1 MSSDRQDVPDMVDTS
16 LFLGTWRLVS
26 WQIPGE
32 GGEARY
38 PLGADAKGLLTYAP
52 DGYMFA
58 ALMAPG
64 RPRFLGGDPLGG
76 TAEECRTAMHGYH
89 TYCGRYRFDGDA
101 VIHTVEMSLFP
112 NLIGEDQVRYYRFD
126 SGRLVLSTPPLVRN
140 GLSGVARLIW
150 ERVAY
155 K

>member
-1 MSSDRQDVPDMVDTS
+1 MNPAP
-16 LFLGTWRLVS
+16 FLGSWKLVS
-26 WQIPGE
+26 WQIPD
-32 GGEARY
+32 EAGRPRY
-38 PLGADAKGLLTYAP
+38 PLGDDAQGLLVYAP

-76 TAEECRTAMHGYH
+76 GEAECRAAMSGYH
-89 TYCGRYRFDGDA
+89 TYCGRYRFEGDA

-112 NLIGEDQVRYYRFD
+112 NLIGQEQIRYYRFEED
-126 SGRLVLSTPPLVRN
+126 RLLLSTPPLTRN
-140 GLSGVARLIW
+140 GLTGVAQLVWR
-150 ERVAY
+150 RVDS